1 MDPVALISVSRV
13 LPMSESLLL
22 RSSERKLLT
31 FEPNRDDEWSP
42 ERKLLGVE
50 REEMEDEESENLFK
64 QSYFIVRNVTDSLSM
79 NWKSNNKC
87 VDNG

>member
-31 FEPNRDDEWSP
+31 FEPNREDEWSP
-42 ERKLLGVE
+42 ERKLIGVE
-50 REEMEDEESENLFK
+50 REEMEDEVSENL
-64 QSYFIVRNVTDSLSM
+64 D
-79 NWKSNNKC
+79 
-87 VDNG
+87 